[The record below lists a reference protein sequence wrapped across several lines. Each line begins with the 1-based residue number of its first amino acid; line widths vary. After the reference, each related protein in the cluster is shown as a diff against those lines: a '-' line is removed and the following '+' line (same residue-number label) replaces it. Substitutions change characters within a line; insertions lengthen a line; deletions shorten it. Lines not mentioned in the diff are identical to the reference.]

1 MNIKWEGLFSGLLQ
15 GITEFLPISSSGHLF
30 LLERWLQFSENP
42 LSFFLVLH
50 GATALSIILV
60 FSKDLTKLSL
70 SLQKKETFLLILKI
84 LIALFPLIVVG
95 LFFQTTLEKEG
106 FQDWIVGLGF
116 LLTGL
121 LLFVPPSLF
130 KLRLTKELK
139 EISFPAAF
147 IIGLIQALTVLP
159 GFSRSGWTITA
170 GLLLGL
176 NPRAAVTFSFLI
188 ALPAILGSCAVVF
201 LQQGGISGFSGEMIW
216 AFTAAF
222 ISGTLSLLLVL
233 KLVQQKKFYLFGFY
247 LIPLGCYLL
256 FFN

>member
-1 MNIKWEGLFSGLLQ
+1 MNTTWKGILSGILQ

-30 LLERWLQFSENP
+30 LLEKWLHFAENP

-60 FSKDLTKLSL
+60 FSKDLTKLSF
-70 SLQKKETFLLILKI
+70 SLQKKETSLLISKI
-84 LIALFPLIVVG
+84 LMALSPLVVIG
-95 LFFQTTLEKEG
+95 LFFQETLEKEG
-106 FQDWIVGLGF
+106 FQQWVVGLGF
-116 LLTGL
+116 LLTGI
-121 LLFVPPSLF
+121 LLFMSPSLF
-130 KLRLTKELK
+130 KIQSRKELK
-139 EISFPAAF
+139 ELSFVAAL
-147 IIGLIQALTVLP
+147 IIGLVQALTVLP

-176 NPRAAVTFSFLI
+176 SPLAAVTFSFLI

-201 LQQGGISGFSGEMIW
+201 LQQGGLGGFSVEMIW
-216 AFTAAF
+216 AFSAAF

-233 KLVQQKKFYLFGFY
+233 KLVQQKKFFLFGFY

-256 FFN
+256 FLY